1 MKKLNLIAALVLAAA
16 AAPAVQAL
24 PSLGANIFVANSG
37 NVTATFLGSDAGYTN
52 LLFLHSPDP
61 ADNTTGATLI
71 FNNQAT
77 LIGTTFDLGYFTAG
91 TELIFRIDVTN
102 TGDQFFN
109 GTASRNADN
118 VFHAVV
124 DTAYA
129 PNQTYVGFEDIYGGG
144 DQDYNDIN
152 YSFTNIRTEVPEP
165 ASLALMGIGLV
176 GLGLARRR
184 KA

>member
-24 PSLGANIFVANSG
+24 PILGANIYVANTG
-37 NVTATFLGSDAGYTN
+37 NVTAKFLGSDAGYDD
-52 LLFLHSPDP
+52 LLFLAIP
-61 ADNTTGATLI
+61 ANGLGTI
-71 FNNQAT
+71 FHNHFTAV
-77 LIGTTFDLGYFTAG
+77 GTTFDLGNFSAG
-91 TELIFRIDVTN
+91 TQLIFGINVLQ
-102 TGDQFFN
+102 TGDTFYN
-109 GTASRNADN
+109 GDASRNADG

-124 DTAYA
+124 DGAYA
-129 PNQTYVGFEDIYGGG
+129 ANETYVGFEDLYGGG
-144 DQDYNDIN
+144 DQDYNDIM
-152 YSFTNIRTEVPEP
+152 YSFTNIAPPREVPEP